1 MLIMKNKKPTSQNG
15 FTLIELM
22 VVVAIVGILSSI
34 ALPQYARYQLETK
47 VMSAYAEVAARK
59 IYHETSA
66 NKGVNITSTTIES
79 QNCTIKEALDPG
91 GTGTIHCEIKDTPSQ
106 ITNAT
111 VTLVRTAAGAWSC
124 VTTGIY
130 IPEVQDVN
138 GTVTTAASGLDLIPA
153 DCSDAAQT

>member
-1 MLIMKNKKPTSQNG
+1 MGKNKANTQQG

-22 VVVAIVGILSSI
+22 VVVAIIGILSSI

-66 NKGVNITSTTIES
+66 NKGVDIDGAIIES
-79 QNCTIKEALDPG
+79 QNCTILESLDG
-91 GTGTIHCEIKDTPSQ
+91 GVGSVMCAIKDAPSQ

-111 VTLVRTAAGAWSC
+111 VTLSRTAAGVWTCA
-124 VTTGIY
+124 TTGIY
-130 IPEVQDVN
+130 
-138 GTVTTAASGLDLIPA
+138 TAASTDGGDEVAEAGNADLLPA
-153 DCSDAAQT
+153 DCASTDTSS

>member
-1 MLIMKNKKPTSQNG
+1 MGKNKANTQQG

-22 VVVAIVGILSSI
+22 VVVAIICILSSI

-59 IYHETSA
+59 VNHETSA
-66 NKGVNITSTTIES
+66 NKGDNIAVATLES
-79 QNCTIKEALDPG
+79 QNCTITETLTDGVGSVK
-91 GTGTIHCEIKDTPSQ
+91 CEIKDAPSQ
-106 ITNAT
+106 ITDAT
-111 VTLVRTAAGAWSC
+111 VTLSRTADGAWSC